1 MNAVLYVFV
10 FIVVL
15 VLNEYRLIKKHI
27 KGLNN
32 LSNTSQQQ
40 NSLGFIQ
47 LIVKPIRGMLNWV
60 NYKLLNNEL
69 HY

>member
-32 LSNTSQQQ
+32 LNNTTQLQTSV
-40 NSLGFIQ
+40 GFIQ
-47 LIVKPIRGMLNWV
+47 LIVKPIKGMLNWV

-69 HY
+69 NY

>member
-47 LIVKPIRGMLNWV
+47 LIVKPFRGMLNWV

>member
-32 LSNTSQQQ
+32 LNNTTQQQ
-40 NSLGFIQ
+40 TSLGFIQ
-47 LIVKPIRGMLNWV
+47 VIIKPIKEMLNWV